1 MSNLPIIKADEIS
14 IITTSMPQALAD
26 NRQSH
31 DRCIA
36 ACTTLLDA
44 INAHGMTPELDTQ
57 AAAIIDR
64 ARRTVKKMGE
74 RRSPATKVFDEIRK
88 LFTTLENGI
97 DPTKSG
103 NVVYQLQQARNE
115 YARRLHEAEQQRI
128 FAEQQRKRIEQA
140 TARLTSDINDYICA
154 EFNSYVE
161 QAISL
166 IENLEQTATIEN
178 YSKNFDAMAMIKPT
192 LNPNWGN
199 TLKGFPLQPYHAPM
213 TDADVQRIT
222 KETITGLMPRF
233 AKQFEEEVGTTLE
246 DTLRRMPSRLAE
258 LKRIAAADAQEA
270 ARIKADMEA
279 KAKAE
284 QQRAEAERRQREE
297 KARQEAELQQRQQ
310 SMANLFDSAAIAQPQ
325 APKAKVTKK
334 IHITNPKGILPII
347 SMWFLHVG
355 YTLTVEEIEKMF
367 SKQIRFCEQLAVKE
381 EITVADE
388 NVTYSDEVKAK

>member
-44 INAHGMTPELDTQ
+44 INSHGMTPELDTQ

-64 ARRTVKKMGE
+64 ARRTIKKMGE

-103 NVVYQLQQARNE
+103 NVVYQLQQARND
-115 YARRLHEAEQQRI
+115 YARRLHKAEQQRI

-140 TARLTSDINDYICA
+140 RAKLTADINDYLCA
-154 EFNSYVE
+154 EFNSYIE
-161 QAISL
+161 TAISL
-166 IENLEQTATIEN
+166 IERLEQSATIEN
-178 YSKNFDAMAMIKPT
+178 YSSNFDAISAIKPT
-192 LNPNWGN
+192 LDPRWAGKLKPF
-199 TLKGFPLQPYHAPM
+199 TLQYCHAPM
-213 TDADVQRIT
+213 GESDVQRILS
-222 KETITGLMPRF
+222 ETLAQLMPRF
-233 AKQFEEEVGTTLE
+233 ESQFAEEVGSTLD

-258 LKRIAAADAQEA
+258 LKRIQAANAEDA
-270 ARIKADMEA
+270 ARIKAEMEA

-284 QQRAEAERRQREE
+284 QQRAEAERREREE
-297 KARQEAELQQRQQ
+297 KARQESAIRQQ
-310 SMANLFDSAAIAQPQ
+310 QQAMGNLFDTAAVAQQQ
-325 APKAKVTKK
+325 APKAKVTKR
-334 IHITNPKGILPII
+334 IHITDPKGILPII
-347 SMWFLHVG
+347 SMWFLHTGCTLSVG
-355 YTLTVEEIEKMF
+355 EIEKMF
-367 SKQIRFCEQLAVKE
+367 AKQIRFCEQLAVKE
-381 EITVADE
+381 DITVKDDC
-388 NVTYSDEVKAK
+388 VTYTDEIKAK

>member
-44 INAHGMTPELDTQ
+44 INSHGMTPELDTQ

-103 NVVYQLQQARNE
+103 NVVYQLQQARND
-115 YARRLHEAEQQRI
+115 YARRLHKAEQQRI

-140 TARLTSDINDYICA
+140 RAKLTADINDYLCA
-154 EFNSYVE
+154 EFNSYIE
-161 QAISL
+161 TAISL
-166 IENLEQTATIEN
+166 IERLEQSATIEN
-178 YSKNFDAMAMIKPT
+178 YSSNFDAISAIKPT
-192 LNPNWGN
+192 LDPRWAGKLKPF
-199 TLKGFPLQPYHAPM
+199 TLQYCHAPM
-213 TDADVQRIT
+213 GESDVQRILG
-222 KETITGLMPRF
+222 ETLAQLMPRF
-233 AKQFEEEVGTTLE
+233 ESQFAEEVGSTLD

-258 LKRIAAADAQEA
+258 LKRIQAANAEDA
-270 ARIKADMEA
+270 ARIKAEMEA

-284 QQRAEAERRQREE
+284 QQRAEAERREREE
-297 KARQEAELQQRQQ
+297 KARQESAIRQQ
-310 SMANLFDSAAIAQPQ
+310 QQAMGNLFDTAAVAQQQ
-325 APKAKVTKK
+325 APKAKVTKR
-334 IHITNPKGILPII
+334 IHITDPKGILPII
-347 SMWFLHVG
+347 SMWFLHTGCTLSVG
-355 YTLTVEEIEKMF
+355 EIEKMF
-367 SKQIRFCEQLAVKE
+367 AKQIRFCEQLAVKE
-381 EITVADE
+381 DITVKDDC
-388 NVTYSDEVKAK
+388 VTYTDEIKAK

>member
-44 INAHGMTPELDTQ
+44 INSHGMTPELDTQ

-97 DPTKSG
+97 DPTKPG
-103 NVVYQLQQARNE
+103 NVVYQLQQARND
-115 YARRLHEAEQQRI
+115 YARRLHKAEQQRI

-140 TARLTSDINDYICA
+140 RAKLTADINDYLCA
-154 EFNSYVE
+154 EFNSYIE
-161 QAISL
+161 TAISL
-166 IENLEQTATIEN
+166 IERLEQSATIEN
-178 YSKNFDAMAMIKPT
+178 YSSNFDAISAIKPT
-192 LNPNWGN
+192 LDPRWAGKLKPF
-199 TLKGFPLQPYHAPM
+199 TLQFCHAPM
-213 TDADVQRIT
+213 GESDVQRILS
-222 KETITGLMPRF
+222 ETLAQLMPRF
-233 AKQFEEEVGTTLE
+233 ESQFAEEVGSTLD

-258 LKRIAAADAQEA
+258 LKRIQAANAEDA
-270 ARIKADMEA
+270 ARIKAEMEA

-284 QQRAEAERRQREE
+284 QQRAEAERREREE
-297 KARQEAELQQRQQ
+297 KARQETAMRQQ
-310 SMANLFDSAAIAQPQ
+310 QQLMGNIFDTAAVAQQQ

-334 IHITNPKGILPII
+334 IHITDPKGILPII
-347 SMWFLHVG
+347 SMWFLHTGCTLSVG
-355 YTLTVEEIEKMF
+355 EIEKMF
-367 SKQIRFCEQLAVKE
+367 AKQIRFCEQLAVKE
-381 EITVADE
+381 DITVKDDC
-388 NVTYSDEVKAK
+388 VTYTDEIKAK

>member
-44 INAHGMTPELDTQ
+44 INSHGMTPELDTQ

-103 NVVYQLQQARNE
+103 NVVYQLQQARND
-115 YARRLHEAEQQRI
+115 YARRLHKAEQQRI

-140 TARLTSDINDYICA
+140 RAKLTADINDYLCA
-154 EFNSYVE
+154 EFNSYIE
-161 QAISL
+161 TAISL
-166 IENLEQTATIEN
+166 IERLEQSATIEN
-178 YSKNFDAMAMIKPT
+178 YSSNFDAISAIKPT
-192 LNPNWGN
+192 LDPRWAGKLKPF
-199 TLKGFPLQPYHAPM
+199 TLQYCHAPM
-213 TDADVQRIT
+213 GESDVQRILS
-222 KETITGLMPRF
+222 ETLAQLMPRF
-233 AKQFEEEVGTTLE
+233 ESQFAEEVGSTLD

-258 LKRIAAADAQEA
+258 LKRIQAANAEDA
-270 ARIKADMEA
+270 ARIKAEMEA

-284 QQRAEAERRQREE
+284 QQRAEAERREREE
-297 KARQEAELQQRQQ
+297 KARQESAIRQQ
-310 SMANLFDSAAIAQPQ
+310 QQAMGNLFDTAAVAQQQ
-325 APKAKVTKK
+325 APKAKVTKR
-334 IHITNPKGILPII
+334 IHITDPKGILPII
-347 SMWFLHVG
+347 SMWFLHTGCTLSVG
-355 YTLTVEEIEKMF
+355 EIEKMF
-367 SKQIRFCEQLAVKE
+367 AKQIRFCEQLAVKE
-381 EITVADE
+381 DITVKDDC
-388 NVTYSDEVKAK
+388 VTYTDEIKAK

>member
-1 MSNLPIIKADEIS
+1 MSNLPIIKADEMA
-14 IITTSMPQALAD
+14 IITSSMPQALAD

-31 DRCIA
+31 DRCVA
-36 ACTTLLDA
+36 ACTALLDA
-44 INAHGMTPELDTQ
+44 IKAQGMTPELDSQ

-64 ARRTVKKMGE
+64 AKRTVKKMGE

-88 LFTTLENGI
+88 LFTTLENAI
-97 DPTKSG
+97 DPAKPG

-128 FAEQQRKRIEQA
+128 FAEQQRQRIEQA
-140 TARLTSDINDYICA
+140 RERLTSDINDFICA

-161 QAISL
+161 STIAV
-166 IENLEQTATIEN
+166 IENLEQSATIET
-178 YSKNFDAMAMIKPT
+178 YSKNFDAIAAIKPT
-192 LNPNWGN
+192 LDPRWADR
-199 TLKGFPLQPYHAPM
+199 LKVFTLQPCHAPLC
-213 TDADVQRIT
+213 DADVQRIT
-222 KETITGLMPRF
+222 RETLANLMPRF
-233 AKQFEEEVGTTLE
+233 AKQFEEEVGTTLD

-258 LKRIAAADAQEA
+258 LRRIAAAGAQEA
-270 ARIKADMEA
+270 ARIKAEMEA

-310 SMANLFDSAAIAQPQ
+310 SMANLFDSAATAQSQ
-325 APKAKVTKK
+325 TPKVKVSKK

-355 YTLTVEEIEKMF
+355 CTLTVEELEKMF
-367 SKQIRFCEQLAVKE
+367 SKQIRFCEQLAGKE
-381 EITVADE
+381 EITVKDD
-388 NVTYSDEVKAK
+388 NVIYSDEVKAK

>member
-44 INAHGMTPELDTQ
+44 INSHGMTPELDTQ

-64 ARRTVKKMGE
+64 ARRTIKKMGE

-103 NVVYQLQQARNE
+103 NVVYQLQQARND
-115 YARRLHEAEQQRI
+115 YARRLHKAEQQRI

-140 TARLTSDINDYICA
+140 RAKLTADINDYLCA
-154 EFNSYVE
+154 EFNSYIE
-161 QAISL
+161 TAISL
-166 IENLEQTATIEN
+166 IERLEQSATIEN
-178 YSKNFDAMAMIKPT
+178 YSSNFDAISAIKPT
-192 LNPNWGN
+192 LDPRWAGKLKPF
-199 TLKGFPLQPYHAPM
+199 TLQYCHAPM
-213 TDADVQRIT
+213 GESDVQRILS
-222 KETITGLMPRF
+222 ETLAQLMPRF
-233 AKQFEEEVGTTLE
+233 ESQFAEEVGSTLD

-258 LKRIAAADAQEA
+258 LKRIQAANAEDA
-270 ARIKADMEA
+270 ARIKAEMEA

-284 QQRAEAERRQREE
+284 QQRAEAERREREE
-297 KARQEAELQQRQQ
+297 KARQESAIRQQ
-310 SMANLFDSAAIAQPQ
+310 QQAMGNLFDTAAVAQQQ
-325 APKAKVTKK
+325 APKAKVTKR
-334 IHITNPKGILPII
+334 IHITDPKGILPII

-367 SKQIRFCEQLAVKE
+367 AKQIRFCEQLAVKE
-381 EITVADE
+381 DITVKDDC
-388 NVTYSDEVKAK
+388 VTYTDEIKAK

>member
-1 MSNLPIIKADEIS
+1 MSNLPIIKADEMAV
-14 IITTSMPQALAD
+14 ITSSMPQALAD

-36 ACTTLLDA
+36 ACTALIDA
-44 INAHGMTPELDTQ
+44 IKAQGMTPELDTQ

-64 ARRTVKKMGE
+64 AKRTVKKMGE

-88 LFTTLENGI
+88 LFTTLENDI

-128 FAEQQRKRIEQA
+128 FAQQQRKRIEQA
-140 TARLTSDINDYICA
+140 TTRLISDINDFICA

-161 QAISL
+161 QAITV
-166 IENLEQTATIEN
+166 IEQLEQSATIEN
-178 YSKNFDAMAMIKPT
+178 YSKNFDAIAAIKPT
-192 LNPNWGN
+192 LDPRWGEK
-199 TLKGFPLQPYHAPM
+199 LKAFPLQPYHAPM
-213 TDADVQRIT
+213 TEADVQRIT
-222 KETITGLMPRF
+222 AETLTNLIPRF
-233 AKQFEEEVGTTLE
+233 QKQFEEEVGTTLE

-258 LKRIAAADAQEA
+258 LKRIAAADAKEA
-270 ARIKADMEA
+270 ERIKADMKA

-310 SMANLFDSAAIAQPQ
+310 SMANLFDAAAVAQPQ
-325 APKAKVTKK
+325 APKVKVSKK
-334 IHITNPKGILPII
+334 IHITDPKGILPII

-355 YTLTVEEIEKMF
+355 CTLTVEEIEKMF
-367 SKQIRFCEQLAVKE
+367 SKQIRFCEQLAGKE
-381 EITVADE
+381 EITVKDD
-388 NVTYSDEVKAK
+388 NVVYSDDVKAK

>member
-1 MSNLPIIKADEIS
+1 MSNLPIIKADEMA
-14 IITTSMPQALAD
+14 IITSSMPQALAD

-31 DRCIA
+31 DRCVA
-36 ACTTLLDA
+36 ACTALLDA
-44 INAHGMTPELDTQ
+44 IKAQGMTPELDTQ

-140 TARLTSDINDYICA
+140 QARLVSDINDFICA
-154 EFNSYVE
+154 EFNAYVE
-161 QAISL
+161 QAIAL
-166 IENLEQTATIEN
+166 IEQLEQTTTIEN
-178 YSKNFDAMAMIKPT
+178 YSKKFDALSIMKPN
-192 LNPNWGN
+192 LDPRWGDR
-199 TLKGFPLQPYHAPM
+199 LKAFTLQPYHAPM
-213 TDADVQRIT
+213 GESDVQRIT
-222 KETITGLMPRF
+222 VDTLKQLIPRF
-233 AKQFEEEVGTTLE
+233 EKQFEEEVGTTLE

-284 QQRAEAERRQREE
+284 QQRAEALRREREQQ
-297 KARQEAELQQRQQ
+297 ARQEAELQQRQQ
-310 SMANLFDSAAIAQPQ
+310 SMASLFDAAATAQPQ
-325 APKAKVTKK
+325 APNVKVSKK

-355 YTLTVEEIEKMF
+355 CTLSVEELEKMF
-367 SKQIRFCEQLAVKE
+367 SKQIRFCEQLANKE
-381 EITVADE
+381 EITVKDD
-388 NVTYSDEVKAK
+388 NVVYSDDVKAK

>member
-1 MSNLPIIKADEIS
+1 MTNLPIIKADEIS

-103 NVVYQLQQARNE
+103 NVVYQLQQARND
-115 YARRLHEAEQQRI
+115 YARRLHKAEQQRI

-140 TARLTSDINDYICA
+140 RAKLTADINDYLCA
-154 EFNSYVE
+154 EFNSYIE
-161 QAISL
+161 TAISL
-166 IENLEQTATIEN
+166 IERLEQSATIEN
-178 YSKNFDAMAMIKPT
+178 YSSNFDAISAIKPT
-192 LNPNWGN
+192 LDPRWAGKLKPF
-199 TLKGFPLQPYHAPM
+199 TLQYCHAPM
-213 TDADVQRIT
+213 GESDVQRILS
-222 KETITGLMPRF
+222 ETLAQLMPRF
-233 AKQFEEEVGTTLE
+233 ESQFAEEVGSTLD

-258 LKRIAAADAQEA
+258 LKRIQAANAEDA
-270 ARIKADMEA
+270 ARIKAEMEA

-284 QQRAEAERRQREE
+284 QQRAEAERREREE
-297 KARQEAELQQRQQ
+297 KARQESAIRQQ
-310 SMANLFDSAAIAQPQ
+310 QQAMGNLFDTAAVAQQQ
-325 APKAKVTKK
+325 APKAKVTKR
-334 IHITNPKGILPII
+334 IHITDPKGILPII
-347 SMWFLHVG
+347 SMWFLHTGCTLSVG
-355 YTLTVEEIEKMF
+355 EIEKMF
-367 SKQIRFCEQLAVKE
+367 AKQIRFCEQLAVKE
-381 EITVADE
+381 DITVKDDC
-388 NVTYSDEVKAK
+388 VTYTDEIKAK

>member
-88 LFTTLENGI
+88 LFTTLENDI

-103 NVVYQLQQARNE
+103 NVVYQLQQARND
-115 YARRLHEAEQQRI
+115 YARRLHKAEQQRI

-140 TARLTSDINDYICA
+140 RAKLTADINDYLCA
-154 EFNSYVE
+154 EFNSYIE
-161 QAISL
+161 TAISL
-166 IENLEQTATIEN
+166 IERLEQSATIEN
-178 YSKNFDAMAMIKPT
+178 YSSNFDAISAIKPT
-192 LNPNWGN
+192 LDPRWAGKLKPF
-199 TLKGFPLQPYHAPM
+199 TLQYCHAPM
-213 TDADVQRIT
+213 GESDVQRILS
-222 KETITGLMPRF
+222 ETLAQLMPRF

-258 LKRIAAADAQEA
+258 LKRIAAANAEEA

-310 SMANLFDSAAIAQPQ
+310 SMANLFDSAATAQPQ

-355 YTLTVEEIEKMF
+355 CTLTVEEIEKMF
-367 SKQIRFCEQLAVKE
+367 SKQIRFCEQLAGKE
-381 EITVADE
+381 EITVKDD
-388 NVTYSDEVKAK
+388 NVIYSDEVKAK

>member
-1 MSNLPIIKADEIS
+1 MDNLPILKPDDVA
-14 IITTSMPQALAD
+14 IITSSMPQALAD

-36 ACTTLLDA
+36 ACNALLDA
-44 INAHGMTPELDTQ
+44 IKAQGMTPELDSQ

-103 NVVYQLQQARNE
+103 NVVWQLQQARNE

-128 FAEQQRKRIEQA
+128 FAEQQRQRIEQA
-140 TARLTSDINDYICA
+140 TSRLTGDINDYICA

-161 QAISL
+161 SAISL
-166 IENLEQTATIEN
+166 IENLEQSATIET
-178 YSKNFDAMAMIKPT
+178 YSKNFDAIAAIKPT
-192 LNPNWGN
+192 LDPRWGN
-199 TLKGFPLQPYHAPM
+199 TLKAFPLQPYHAPM

-222 KETITGLMPRF
+222 RETLANLMPRF
-233 AKQFEEEVGTTLE
+233 AKQFEEEVGSTL
-246 DTLRRMPSRLAE
+246 DATLRRMPSRLAE
-258 LKRIAAADAQEA
+258 LKRIAAADAEEA

-284 QQRAEAERRQREE
+284 QQRAESERRQREE
-297 KARQEAELQQRQQ
+297 QARQEAELQQRQQ
-310 SMANLFDSAAIAQPQ
+310 SMANLFDSAATAQPQ

-355 YTLTVEEIEKMF
+355 CTLTVEELEKMF
-367 SKQIRFCEQLAVKE
+367 SKQIRFCEQLAGKE
-381 EITVADE
+381 GITVKDD

>member
-1 MSNLPIIKADEIS
+1 MDNLPILKPDDVA
-14 IITTSMPQALAD
+14 IITSSMPQALAD

-31 DRCIA
+31 NRCIA
-36 ACTTLLDA
+36 ACNALLDA
-44 INAHGMTPELDTQ
+44 IKAQGMTPELDSQ
-57 AAAIIDR
+57 AATIIDR

-103 NVVYQLQQARNE
+103 NVVWQLQQARNE
-115 YARRLHEAEQQRI
+115 YARRLHAAEQPRN
-128 FAEQQRKRIEQA
+128 FAEQQPQRIEQA
-140 TARLTSDINDYICA
+140 TSRLTGDINDYICA

-161 QAISL
+161 SAISL
-166 IENLEQTATIEN
+166 IENLEQSATIET
-178 YSKNFDAMAMIKPT
+178 YSKNFDAIASIKPT
-192 LNPNWGN
+192 LDPRWGER
-199 TLKGFPLQPYHAPM
+199 LKTFPLQPYHAPM

-222 KETITGLMPRF
+222 DETFKHLMPRF
-233 AKQFEEEVGTTLE
+233 AKQFEEEVGSTL
-246 DTLRRMPSRLAE
+246 DATLRRMPSRLAE
-258 LKRIAAADAQEA
+258 LKRIAAADAEEA
-270 ARIKADMEA
+270 ERIKADMEA

-284 QQRAEAERRQREE
+284 QQRAESERRQREE
-297 KARQEAELQQRQQ
+297 QARQEAELRQRQQ
-310 SMANLFDSAAIAQPQ
+310 SMASLFDSAATAQPQ

-355 YTLTVEEIEKMF
+355 CTLTVEELEKMF
-367 SKQIRFCEQLAVKE
+367 SRQIRFCEQLAGKE
-381 EITVADE
+381 GITVADE

>member
-44 INAHGMTPELDTQ
+44 INSHGMTPELDTQ

-103 NVVYQLQQARNE
+103 NVVYQLQQARND
-115 YARRLHEAEQQRI
+115 YARRLHKAEQQHI

-140 TARLTSDINDYICA
+140 RAKLTADINDYLCA
-154 EFNSYVE
+154 EFNSYIE
-161 QAISL
+161 TAISL
-166 IENLEQTATIEN
+166 IERLEQSATIEN
-178 YSKNFDAMAMIKPT
+178 YSSNFDAISAIKPT
-192 LNPNWGN
+192 LDPRWAGKLKPF
-199 TLKGFPLQPYHAPM
+199 TLQYCHAPM
-213 TDADVQRIT
+213 GESDVQRILS
-222 KETITGLMPRF
+222 ETLAQLMPRF
-233 AKQFEEEVGTTLE
+233 ESQFAEEVGSTLD

-258 LKRIAAADAQEA
+258 LKRIQAANAEDA
-270 ARIKADMEA
+270 ARIKAEMEA

-284 QQRAEAERRQREE
+284 QQRAEAERREREE
-297 KARQEAELQQRQQ
+297 KARQESAIRQQ
-310 SMANLFDSAAIAQPQ
+310 QQAMDNLFDTAAVAQQQ
-325 APKAKVTKK
+325 APKAKVTKR
-334 IHITNPKGILPII
+334 IHITDPKGILPII
-347 SMWFLHVG
+347 SMWFLHTGCTLSVG
-355 YTLTVEEIEKMF
+355 EIEKMF
-367 SKQIRFCEQLAVKE
+367 AKQIRFCEQLAVKE
-381 EITVADE
+381 DITVKDDC
-388 NVTYSDEVKAK
+388 VTYTDEIKAK